1 MILKSPKDQKLD
13 VKKLDPFG
21 KIGHNLGVKAPV
33 PSVTAQ
39 PDAREGMVVAHVVK
53 T

>member
-1 MILKSPKDQKLD
+1 MD

-21 KIGHNLGVKAPV
+21 KIGHNLGVEAPV
-33 PSVTAQ
+33 PSVTPQ
-39 PDAREGMVVAHVVK
+39 PDAREDMVVAPLVK